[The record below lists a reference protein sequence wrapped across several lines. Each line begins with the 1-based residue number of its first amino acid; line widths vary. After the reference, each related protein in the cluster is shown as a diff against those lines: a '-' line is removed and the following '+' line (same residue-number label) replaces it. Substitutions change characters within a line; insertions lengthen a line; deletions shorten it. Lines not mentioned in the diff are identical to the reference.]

1 MTVNALAF
9 LLRIAASGI
18 CLVAGL
24 CFGGEAPPSLRIIG
38 FTGAAGGHAR
48 IGFSSQS
55 NYYYLLQRAPS
66 LEGPWEPVSMLPG
79 TGKGLT
85 LADPACMRG
94 RAFYRVQAQSI
105 QAPLDS
111 DGDRV
116 DDLTEFAAAGRGNP
130 FNPAPPPPAGDAAV
144 ILRSREMYEQY
155 AHRDN
160 FPGAPDVREVK
171 FLITGVDTAS
181 PKLYFL
187 NTNKHIYHYYFAQAV
202 LGYSKDLGTFNNE
215 TYFSDGRKFMAGSLI
230 AYDHYGP
237 PGKPATGLYGM
248 EFWPSDGVRAAHV
261 RMAYNLISRALPWVT
276 TRLAYHPAG
285 ITQEQVLKAEADVW
299 RTLPVDLIT
308 SDELFANTSYSVL
321 NPGVSFGRLVLGGGT
336 QSVTARDVVVLPTVP
351 ADLSRVAGIITAS
364 PQTPLS
370 HINLKAKQNKTPNAY
385 LRGAMTDTLIMTLAG
400 KNVRLEVAADG
411 LQLREATQEE
421 VDTYL
426 DALRPK
432 NPQYPVRDLSVTT
445 IRPLKNVPFTA
456 SSSVGAKA
464 ANAAELRRILPA
476 GMSPDGFAI
485 PFYFY
490 DTFMKFNGF
499 YDQARAM
506 MADPVFQSDST
517 VREQRLAAF
526 REIIKDGTVS
536 DDLRNAMRAVQEQ
549 FAPGVP
555 IRCRSSTNN
564 EDLPGF
570 NGAGLYDSNT
580 HRPDEGSLHKSVR
593 KVWASLWNF
602 RAFEERNF
610 YRIDHFTAAMGVL
623 LIPNTDDELA
633 NGVAVT
639 KNLIDPNWR
648 GYYVNVQKGEELV
661 TNPDGSLIPE
671 EFLIAWLMG
680 ETPYEIQH
688 VTWSSLQPAQTS
700 LLTTEQAYLLADQM
714 GLIQNNFRSLY
725 NAWANPDFAM
735 EIEFKITKANKLF
748 IKQARPW
755 VE

>member
-1 MTVNALAF
+1 MANIS
-9 LLRIAASGI
+9 RIAASGA
-18 CLVAGL
+18 CLLAGTSP
-24 CFGGEAPPSLRIIG
+24 GAAADPPFRITG
-38 FTGAAGGHAR
+38 FTGSAGGHAR
-48 IGFSSQS
+48 VTFPTVTG
-55 NYYYLLQRAPS
+55 NYYLLRRAS
-66 LEGPWEPVSMLPG
+66 TLEGPWQAVSMIRG
-79 TGKGLT
+79 TGENLPLT
-85 LADPACMRG
+85 DPGGMGG
-94 RAFYRVQAQSI
+94 RAFYRVGVRSVSS
-105 QAPLDS
+105 PLDS
-111 DGDRV
+111 DGDGLG
-116 DDLTEFAAAGRGNP
+116 DLTEFAEGGLGNP
-130 FNPAPPPPAGDAAV
+130 FNPASPPAPEDAAV
-144 ILRSREMYEQY
+144 ILRSRAMYEQY

-160 FPGAPDVREVK
+160 FPGAADVREVK
-171 FLITGVDTAS
+171 FLITGADTAA
-181 PKLYFL
+181 PRLYFL
-187 NTNKHIYHYYFAQAV
+187 NTNKHQFHYYFAQEV
-202 LGYSKDLGTFNNE
+202 LGYEKDLGTFNNE
-215 TYFSDGRKFMAGSLI
+215 TYFSDSRKFMAGSLV

-237 PGKPATGLYGM
+237 PGQPATGLYGM
-248 EFWPSDGVRAAHV
+248 EFWPSDGVKIAHV
-261 RMAYNLISRALPWVT
+261 TKAYDLVSRALPWMT
-276 TRLAYHPAG
+276 ARFAYHPAG
-285 ITQEQVLKAEADVW
+285 TTQEQLLKAEAAAWAVA
-299 RTLPVDLIT
+299 PVDVIT
-308 SDELFANTSYSVL
+308 SGELFADTAYSVL
-321 NPGVSFGRLVLGGGT
+321 NPGISFGRLVLGGGT
-336 QSVTARDVVVLPTVP
+336 QAVTARDVVVLPSIP
-351 ADLSRVAGIITAS
+351 ADLSRVAGIITAA

-385 LRGAMTDTLIMTLAG
+385 LRGAMTDPRITALAG

-411 LQLREATQEE
+411 LQLREATQQE

-432 NPQYPVRDLSVTT
+432 TPQYPVRDLSVTT
-445 IRPLKNVPFTA
+445 IRALKDVPFAA

-464 ANAAELRRILPA
+464 ANVAELRRLLSA
-476 GMSPDGFAI
+476 GMSPDGFAV
-485 PFYFY
+485 PFQFY
-490 DTFMKFNGF
+490 DEFMKFNGF
-499 YDQARAM
+499 YDQARAL
-506 MADPVFQSDST
+506 MADPVFQSDPG

-526 REIIKDGTVS
+526 RETIMDGNVP
-536 DDLRNAMRAVQEQ
+536 DVLRNALSAVQIQ

-602 RAFEERNF
+602 RAFEERDF

-623 LIPNTDDELA
+623 LHPNTDEELA
-633 NGVAVT
+633 NGVGVT

-661 TNPDGSLIPE
+661 TNPDGSVIPE

-700 LLTTEQAYLLADQM
+700 LLTTAQAYDLADRM
-714 GLIQNNFRSLY
+714 SAIQNHFRSLY
-725 NAWANPDFAM
+725 NSWSDPDFAM
-735 EIEFKITKANKLF
+735 ELEFKITKEDKLF